1 MRFAGVV
8 PLLMSFIVLL
18 SCVSTVTV
26 ASPRQYAADMV
37 RERTLGISK
46 FDDVVSTVLSS
57 DLRVQARFAEIAI
70 EIMIVAYMAETER
83 PQRATGVLAHDDPS
97 WRLDTLRYIE
107 RLRTIAASVR
117 PGAAVRII
125 KEPHTGIRLVI
136 ERQQVMLSAPRLEE
150 QLAFERRI
158 DVSACRL
165 SKTQHDDRRPC
176 SGSRI
181 ATGWR
186 LGVWT
191 QNAADLR
198 KLGRIAMCI

>member
-97 WRLDTLRYIE
+97 WRL
-107 RLRTIAASVR
+107 
-117 PGAAVRII
+117 
-125 KEPHTGIRLVI
+125 
-136 ERQQVMLSAPRLEE
+136 
-150 QLAFERRI
+150 
-158 DVSACRL
+158 
-165 SKTQHDDRRPC
+165 
-176 SGSRI
+176 
-181 ATGWR
+181 
-186 LGVWT
+186 GVWT

-198 KLGRIAMCI
+198 KLERIAMCI